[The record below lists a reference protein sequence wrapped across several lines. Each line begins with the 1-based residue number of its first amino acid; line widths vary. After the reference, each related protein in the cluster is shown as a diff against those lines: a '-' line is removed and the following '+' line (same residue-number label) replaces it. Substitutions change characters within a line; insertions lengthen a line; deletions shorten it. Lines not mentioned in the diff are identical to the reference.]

1 MMNKKL
7 IIFACILMTFI
18 GCKLANDD
26 EFITVDV
33 AASVP
38 EKELTVQDFMDVEYV
53 PLETNDDFVVP
64 NNVAAIGESY
74 IVMRSRGNEGSLYF
88 FDRHSGKAF
97 HKFNHRGQGPEEY
110 AYVTGVILDEENQ
123 EVFINDAG
131 TAKMVVY
138 DLQGNFK
145 RSFAH
150 REGGYYMTAVSYD
163 SDHLIVYDAS
173 QMSKG
178 GEPRDKNYYLIISK
192 ADGCVTDEVPLPY
205 ETIKSTIVTSGEV
218 TAAFSVEAIVPYQD
232 DFLICEASTDT
243 IYRYTRQHKLIP
255 FMAMEPTENPEQVL
269 AMGAST
275 RRYQFF
281 TAFRKEL
288 IMPQMMIPSTP
299 FVYDKEEHRP
309 YEVTVYNADFKS
321 PLEVRLNEM
330 NANSATAY
338 TAINADKIVEAYEE
352 GKLQGPLLDLAAS
365 IDEEDNP
372 VIMFMKEKQ

>member
-1 MMNKKL
+1 MKKHL
-7 IIFACILMTFI
+7 FYTLLLPASCQQQEKEQEL
-18 GCKLANDD
+18 
-26 EFITVDV
+26 ITVDV

-38 EKELTVQDFMDVEYV
+38 EKELSVQDFMDVEYV
-53 PLETNDDFVVP
+53 PLETNDDFLVP

-74 IVMRSRGNEGSLYF
+74 IVMRSRRNEGTLYF
-88 FDRHSGKAF
+88 FDRHSGKAL

-123 EVFINDAG
+123 EVFINDAV
-131 TAKMVVY
+131 TAKMTVY

-150 REGGYYMTAVSYD
+150 RDGGYYMTAVSYD
-163 SDHLIVYDAS
+163 SNHLIVYDAS
-173 QMSKG
+173 QMNKG

-192 ADGCVTDEVPLPY
+192 ANGSVTDEVPLPY
-205 ETIKSTIVTSGEV
+205 ETIKSTVVTNGEV

-275 RRYQFF
+275 RRYQFM
-281 TAFRKEL
+281 TIFRKEL
-288 IMPQMMIPSTP
+288 LMPEMKIPSKGL
-299 FVYDKEEHRP
+299 VYDKVERQL
-309 YEVTVYNADFKS
+309 YDMSVYNDDFKDPKS
-321 PLEVRLNEM
+321 VGINETTG
-330 NANSATAY
+330 NSKSYYAT
-338 TAINADKIVEAYEE
+338 INADKIAEAYEE
-352 GKLQGPLLDLAAS
+352 GKLQGSLLDIAAS

-372 VIMFMKEKQ
+372 VLMFMKEKR

>member
-1 MMNKKL
+1 MNKKL
-7 IIFACILMTFI
+7 IISACILITFV

-38 EKELTVQDFMDVEYV
+38 EKEIVVQDFMDVEYV

-74 IVMRSRGNEGSLYF
+74 IVMRSRGNEGTLYF
-88 FDRHSGKAF
+88 FDRHSGKAL

-110 AYVTGVILDEENQ
+110 AYVTGVILDEKNQ

-131 TAKMVVY
+131 SAKMVIY

-150 REGGYYMTAVSYD
+150 RDGGYYMTAVSYD
-163 SDHLIVYDAS
+163 SNHLIVYDAS

-192 ADGCVTDEVPLPY
+192 ADGSVTDEVPLPY
-205 ETIKSTIVTSGEV
+205 ETIKSTVVTNGEV

-243 IYRYTRQHKLIP
+243 IYRYTHQQKLIP

-281 TAFRKEL
+281 TVFRKEL

-299 FVYDKEEHRP
+299 LIYDKEEHRL

-321 PLEVRLNEM
+321 PVEVRLNEM

-372 VIMFMKEKQ
+372 VLMFMKEKR

>member
-1 MMNKKL
+1 MNKKL
-7 IIFACILMTFI
+7 IISACILITFV

-33 AASVP
+33 AGSLS
-38 EKELTVQDFMDVEYV
+38 KQELTVQDFMDVEYV

-74 IVMRSRGNEGSLYF
+74 IVMRSRGNEGTLYF
-88 FDRHSGKAF
+88 FDRHSGKAL

-110 AYVTGVILDEENQ
+110 AYVTGVILDEKNQ

-131 TAKMVVY
+131 SAKMVIY

-150 REGGYYMTAVSYD
+150 RDGGYYMTAVSYD
-163 SDHLIVYDAS
+163 SNHLIVYDAS

-192 ADGCVTDEVPLPY
+192 ADGSVTDEVPLPY
-205 ETIKSTIVTSGEV
+205 ETIKSTVVTNGEV

-352 GKLQGPLLDLAAS
+352 GKLQGPLLDIAAS

-372 VIMFMKEKQ
+372 VLMFMKEKR